1 MVARLIR
8 VEDSAARMGPDH
20 FAVALPA
27 TPEGVARTVAERIAA
42 VISRTAFDGGDGRP
56 PFGLEFDI
64 GVVEVQDS
72 SQVHRALELA
82 AEISRSGG

>member
-1 MVARLIR
+1 
-8 VEDSAARMGPDH
+8 MGPDH

-27 TPEGVARTVAERIAA
+27 TPEEVARTVAERIAA
-42 VISRTAFDGGDGRP
+42 VISRTAFDGGEGRP

-82 AEISRSGG
+82 AEISRSDG